1 MTYLTHGTDILTKR
15 LKAHRYRL
23 GLAPGYVAKAL
34 DISVEDL
41 EHYEYG
47 RKPITREELIKLS
60 NLYRV
65 SPSYFLG
72 GLPVH

>member
-1 MTYLTHGTDILTKR
+1 MTYLKHGTDILTKR

-23 GLAPGYVAKAL
+23 GLASSDVAKAL
-34 DISVEDL
+34 DISVEEL

-47 RKPITREELIKLS
+47 RKPITVEELIKLS
-60 NLYRV
+60 SLYRV

>member
-15 LKAHRYRL
+15 LKAHRHRL
-23 GLAPGYVAKAL
+23 GLAPAYVAKAL
-34 DISVEDL
+34 DISEEDL

-47 RKPITREELIKLS
+47 RKPIAVEELIKLS